1 MPTILIRR
9 LVLSAACC
17 AALVGGATPSL
28 ARARHHAAVA
38 RPHAA
43 SQGKAAPASHADI
56 PQNANIENL
65 NDLSLRRARAGESTS
80 RPLAP
85 PLAQ

>member
-9 LVLSAACC
+9 LVLAAACC
-17 AALVGGATPSL
+17 ATVAGGATPSL
-28 ARARHHAAVA
+28 ARTRHHAA
-38 RPHAA
+38 AA
-43 SQGKAAPASHADI
+43 HRQSATQAPASHAAI

>member
-1 MPTILIRR
+1 MPRNPSRHLA
-9 LVLSAACC
+9 LVTAAC
-17 AALVGGATPSL
+17 ATLAMGATPSL
-28 ARARHHAAVA
+28 ARTRHHVAAT
-38 RPHAA
+38 
-43 SQGKAAPASHADI
+43 SSKAVPTSHADI

>member
-9 LVLSAACC
+9 LVLAAACC
-17 AALVGGATPSL
+17 AAVAGGATPSL
-28 ARARHHAAVA
+28 ARTRHHAAAARHHAAT
-38 RPHAA
+38 HAV
-43 SQGKAAPASHADI
+43 PASHAAI
-56 PQNANIENL
+56 PQNGNIENL

>member
-9 LVLSAACC
+9 LVLVAASC
-17 AALVGGATPSL
+17 AVLAGGATPSL
-28 ARARHHAAVA
+28 ARARHHAA
-38 RPHAA
+38 HGQAA
-43 SQGKAAPASHADI
+43 HSPAVPASHADI
-56 PQNANIENL
+56 PQNGNIETL
-65 NDLSLRRARAGESTS
+65 NDLSLRRARAGENTS